1 MKPTTKEEFYKM
13 LNAHRQGPEHND
25 YYVVMEALS
34 VALTYIK
41 DEDALEFMR
50 ETLNR
55 IK

>member
-13 LNAHRQGPEHND
+13 LNAHCQGPEHND

-34 VALTYIK
+34 VALSYIK
-41 DEDALEFMR
+41 EEDALAFIQ
-50 ETLNR
+50 ETLKR